1 MNCSRSFNTTDLG
14 QLVNNTA
21 LLPSLLNE
29 TELLQ
34 HLQHTGCH
42 RENSLLFL
50 LLMLGTVWL
59 AVSLYNFNK
68 TPYLQVSV
76 AGGGGFVANR
86 LAQIAFWHLV
96 SRPSFPSAVR
106 RTNRKKHPQRLTCCL
121 ASWLAGPLAGWRPTQ
136 RIARDRL
143 TLIRWLRCLLTV
155 DHAALR

>member
-1 MNCSRSFNTTDLG
+1 MILLITIFSLPADFQENYYHMNCSRAFNTTDLG

-68 TPYLQVSV
+68 TPYLQVRQHFIFKQSAIETSV
-76 AGGGGFVANR
+76 KSNEVKFD
-86 LAQIAFWHLV
+86 
-96 SRPSFPSAVR
+96 
-106 RTNRKKHPQRLTCCL
+106 CL
-121 ASWLAGPLAGWRPTQ
+121 L
-136 RIARDRL
+136 RDRTERVGSL
-143 TLIRWLRCLLTV
+143 SIRIRLFSIPKGIPRMQPP
-155 DHAALR
+155 